1 MNSFYIRNNDYNHT
15 AYLHNEQTENTS
27 MFVL

>member
-1 MNSFYIRNNDYNHT
+1 MNSFYIKNDYNHT